1 MRDEIAVRLPMA
13 GRRLALLCL
22 MSTVL
27 LAGCTSAV
35 ALRHPQ
41 SGATAKCGP
50 YYSLGGYY
58 NAATL
63 RERTYVQDF
72 QRQGFERVPD

>member
-1 MRDEIAVRLPMA
+1 MVAHWFLICIFVAA
-13 GRRLALLCL
+13 F
-22 MSTVL
+22 T
-27 LAGCTSAV
+27 GCTSAV
-35 ALRHPQ
+35 TLRHPQ

-63 RERTYVQDF
+63 RERTCVQDF
-72 QRQGFERVPD
+72 QRQGYERVPD

>member
-1 MRDEIAVRLPMA
+1 MA
-13 GRRLALLCL
+13 DSRLALLCVVS
-22 MSTVL
+22 MAF

-35 ALRHPQ
+35 NLRHPQ
-41 SGATAKCGP
+41 TGATAKCGP

-58 NAATL
+58 NVATI
-63 RERTYVQDF
+63 RERTCVQDF